1 MPAETERPQSG
12 LARLRVAQV
21 LGFATLLP
29 LVVVGVAI
37 VVGIIALAHQSS
49 VRDELVNRV
58 QPAALAAQSLDTGL
72 VNQETGVRGYEL
84 AAIPSFLQP
93 YRLGRRQEQQALAK
107 LQRSRVVGAQATLVE
122 VGASITMWQRRVAS
136 PAIAGVTVGH
146 PRTTATVDAELGKRL
161 FDQVRRSI
169 AALQLDIAQRQS
181 HVKSELDG
189 AARTSVITLIAIA
202 IALLASVIVVA
213 LTLRRTVTR
222 PLDELTGSSRVVA
235 GGELSHSLLVDGPLE
250 IAQLGRDV
258 EAMRERLV
266 RELEASQAAR
276 EQLSATAAELERSNA
291 ELEQF
296 AYVASHDL
304 QEPLRKVTSF
314 CQMLQDRYGGQ
325 LDERAD
331 QYIAFAV
338 DGATRMQ
345 QLINDLLAFSR
356 VGRVRHPH
364 ELVDLNALA
373 GAALADLDE
382 AVAAADAN
390 VVIDHLPSL
399 SVEAPLIRSVFANL
413 IANAIKFRGEASPEI
428 RITARLREQDW
439 LFECTDNGIGIE
451 PQYADRVFVIFQRL
465 HARDRYGGTGIGLAM
480 CRKIIEYHGGE
491 IWLDTAYTGG
501 ARILFTLPLDD
512 HSDTIGA

>member
-1 MPAETERPQSG
+1 
-12 LARLRVAQV
+12 
-21 LGFATLLP
+21 
-29 LVVVGVAI
+29 
-37 VVGIIALAHQSS
+37 
-49 VRDELVNRV
+49 
-58 QPAALAAQSLDTGL
+58 
-72 VNQETGVRGYEL
+72 
-84 AAIPSFLQP
+84 
-93 YRLGRRQEQQALAK
+93 
-107 LQRSRVVGAQATLVE
+107 
-122 VGASITMWQRRVAS
+122 
-136 PAIAGVTVGH
+136 
-146 PRTTATVDAELGKRL
+146 
-161 FDQVRRSI
+161 
-169 AALQLDIAQRQS
+169 
-181 HVKSELDG
+181 
-189 AARTSVITLIAIA
+189 
-202 IALLASVIVVA
+202 VIVVA

-222 PLDELTGSSRVVA
+222 PLHELTDSSRVVA
-235 GGELSHSLLVDGPLE
+235 DGELSHSLLVDGPLE

-276 EQLSATAAELERSNA
+276 AQLSATATELERSNA

-356 VGRVRHPH
+356 VGRVRRPH

-382 AVAAADAN
+382 AVAATHAH
-390 VVIDHLPSL
+390 VVIDDLPSL

-413 IANAIKFRGEASPEI
+413 LANAIKFHGEASPEI
-428 RITARLREQDW
+428 RITARLRERDW

-465 HARDRYGGTGIGLAM
+465 HARDRYEGTGIGLAM
-480 CRKIIEYHGGE
+480 CRKIVEYHGGE

-501 ARILFTLPLDD
+501 ARVLFTLPLDD
-512 HSDTIGA
+512 HSDTMGA